1 MIEQLEIENFKS
13 IRQAC
18 LEFGKI
24 NIFLGANGAGK
35 TNILEAIGVISAAV
49 FGVVDDEALLRR
61 GIRPGVPRLY
71 KTSNRKYAISPHIA
85 FCVKEGTCQY
95 KVSLLNPLDN
105 PRSCWHF
112 KTERLESEELATSYT
127 RGVKLNPNPAQG
139 GIPGILSTLDPKA
152 DVIRFLMDLREY
164 ALYNPNTL
172 ALRGINTD
180 VQMRPPVG
188 LSGGGLSEGLQDI
201 LDRIPKDDVLADTL
215 DEVVSLFDWVQ
226 DVSTS
231 TQVGRIAAVTLPRTK
246 RTVTF
251 TDAFMKEKYNR
262 LTASDA
268 SEGILYA
275 LFLFVLCMSE
285 SGPRIFSIDNVD
297 QALNPRLIKRLIKML
312 VAWFDEL
319 VPEKQLF
326 CTAHNPVI
334 LDSLDISSDIV
345 RLFAVDRD
353 SDGLT
358 SVRRIS
364 VTPKLIEESKKH
376 HMPLSQLW
384 TNGYL
389 GGVPNV

>member
-139 GIPGILSTLDPKA
+139 GIPGILSTLDKKLKIPKA
-152 DVIRFLMDLREY
+152 KAAKTKTQKLKTADKNYEGEY
-164 ALYNPNTL
+164 FRATNTFIYTKDNLIFPNKVTSYTVKDESGLLDGIYN
-172 ALRGINTD
+172 
-180 VQMRPPVG
+180 
-188 LSGGGLSEGLQDI
+188 
-201 LDRIPKDDVLADTL
+201 
-215 DEVVSLFDWVQ
+215 F
-226 DVSTS
+226 
-231 TQVGRIAAVTLPRTK
+231 AA
-246 RTVTF
+246 
-251 TDAFMKEKYNR
+251 EKYGVTDSDLIGLKVSGTISKKDKVITIKKITNYQIPR
-262 LTASDA
+262 SRILGEETVETDSDA
-268 SEGILYA
+268 ETVNTNDDATATDTNSNETEGTN
-275 LFLFVLCMSE
+275 S
-285 SGPRIFSIDNVD
+285 SIF
-297 QALNPRLIKRLIKML
+297 QANPG
-312 VAWFDEL
+312 
-319 VPEKQLF
+319 
-326 CTAHNPVI
+326 N
-334 LDSLDISSDIV
+334 
-345 RLFAVDRD
+345 
-353 SDGLT
+353 DGL
-358 SVRRIS
+358 
-364 VTPKLIEESKKH
+364 LQNEG
-376 HMPLSQLW
+376 
-384 TNGYL
+384 N
-389 GGVPNV
+389 